1 MHSRS
6 VDIIFVKQTRRIKE
20 IHDERNGMQDTSTSL
35 FICISLIRMDIYSK
49 SLSQNQSWLRNKK
62 IPNHIHVQVSYI
74 TFTTCIHVD
83 CRGGA
88 VGQIVRLACGRF
100 GVRIPAATDLSRKT
114 GSDSSTAKRSGTGV
128 SVTGSRG
135 GPLQTDAP

>member
-1 MHSRS
+1 MIPAWRIKVRTSRFWGLARDKMFWNFYCVARSYTSNKIKLVCALMHSRS
-6 VDIIFVKQTRRIKE
+6 VDIIFAKQTRRIKE

-74 TFTTCIHVD
+74 TFTTYKHVD
-83 CRGGA
+83 CHGDA
-88 VGQIVRLACGRF
+88 VG
-100 GVRIPAATDLSRKT
+100 
-114 GSDSSTAKRSGTGV
+114 
-128 SVTGSRG
+128 
-135 GPLQTDAP
+135 